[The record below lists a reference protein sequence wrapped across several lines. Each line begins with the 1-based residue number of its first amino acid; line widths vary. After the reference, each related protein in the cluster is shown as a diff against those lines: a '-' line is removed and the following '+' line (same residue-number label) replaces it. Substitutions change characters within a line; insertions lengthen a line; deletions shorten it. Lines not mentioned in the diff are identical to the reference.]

1 MATMPTPRGVFTRAS
16 SGLVRQVR
24 TDDVMFYGW
33 QQIALSYIVFMVLFW
48 GVYPGASMEL
58 ASLLATVGGLALG
71 ACYALFAAL
80 YPRSGGE
87 YVFLSRTAHPALGFS
102 LSFSFAFWQLFYFG
116 VNGGLLA
123 LFAISPILAA
133 IGVQTGSQALIEA
146 SAWFSNGIGIFIP
159 GALMILFH
167 AIVQYRGAGLWF
179 RTQRIASYVAVASL
193 ILTVVVLALA
203 AVGVFHFQANFDA
216 LAGAGAYDK
225 FVAQGAAAGAS
236 AAPFDLGQTWAF
248 MAWPAFSIWFAVAA
262 TSFSGEVKNVQRS
275 QLLGIS
281 GAIGFM
287 GLAFIVLT
295 FLYRSVFGADFLT
308 AAGASFLGTE
318 GIVFPL
324 GAPQMV
330 PFFTAI
336 AGGSPILTVLMSLWV
351 ITIAWYVGGTTLIY
365 ATRAMLAWS
374 IDGVAPDKLGEVN
387 ERYHTPHWAIV
398 VSVIGALCWLYL
410 FAFTTLLGPVSGFF
424 GFALTFVA
432 VSVWAVLF
440 PFVRKTQ
447 FENSSIAFRVGGFP
461 TLSLLGIIA
470 CIFVLPIFVQLLSDT
485 ALTPNPTITVQGAAI
500 GVIIALVWFYS
511 YRAYRKSR
519 GVDIDERYAEIPIE

>member
-1 MATMPTPRGVFTRAS
+1 MPTPSGVFTRAS

-58 ASLLATVGGLALG
+58 ASLFATVGGLALG

-87 YVFLSRTAHPALGFS
+87 YVFLSRTAHPALGFAV
-102 LSFSFAFWQLFYFG
+102 SFSFAFWELFYFG
-116 VNGGLLA
+116 VNGGFLA

-133 IGVQTGSQALIEA
+133 IGVQTGSQALIDA
-146 SAWFSNGIGIFIP
+146 SAWFSKDIGIFVP
-159 GALMILFH
+159 GAAMILFH
-167 AIVQYRGAGLWF
+167 AIVQHRGAGLWF
-179 RTQRIASYVAVASL
+179 RTQRVASYVAVASL
-193 ILTVVVLALA
+193 GLTVVVLALA
-203 AVGVFHFQANFDA
+203 AAGVFDFKANFDA
-216 LAGAGAYDK
+216 LAGAGAYDT

-248 MAWPAFSIWFAVAA
+248 VAWPAFSIWFAVAA
-262 TSFSGEVKNVQRS
+262 ASFSGEVKNVQRS
-275 QLLGIS
+275 QLLGIG

-287 GLAFIVLT
+287 GIAFIVLT
-295 FLYRSVFGADFLT
+295 FLYRTVFGADFLT

-318 GIVFPL
+318 GITFPL

-351 ITIAWYVGGTTLIY
+351 IAIAWYVGGTTLIY

-374 IDGVAPDKLGEVN
+374 IDGVAPDKLGDVN
-387 ERYHTPHWAIV
+387 ERYHTPHWGILVGV
-398 VSVIGALCWLYL
+398 VVAFVFLYL
-410 FAFTTLLGPVSGFF
+410 FAFTTLLGPVSGFL
-424 GFALTFVA
+424 GLAVAFVA
-432 VSVWAVLF
+432 VSIWAVLF
-440 PFVRKTQ
+440 PFVRKSQ
-447 FENSSIAFRVGGFP
+447 FENSPIAFRVGGIP
-461 TLSLLGIIA
+461 ILSLLGVVA
-470 CIFVLPIFVQLLSDT
+470 CIFVLPTFVQLFSDS
-485 ALTPNPTITVQGAAI
+485 AVTPNPTITIQGAAI
-500 GVIIALVWFYS
+500 GVIAAVVWFYG

-519 GVDIDERYAEIPIE
+519 GVDIDKRYAEIPIE